1 MGFILG
7 FITGVAATL
16 IALPLIAKPLFKF
29 IMKRK
34 IKNVQGMLNSKLGQ
48 LQGNFQELNNKE
60 EKNAW

>member
-29 IMKRK
+29 MMKRK